1 MDEWEQTKD
10 PVVYY
15 EVKER
20 IEVRGQLKSILREID
35 LSYQVNK

>member
-1 MDEWEQTKD
+1 MEEWERTKD

-20 IEVRGQLKSILREID
+20 VEVRNKLQGILREI
-35 LSYQVNK
+35 